1 MVYFKLT
8 SPNCFVE
15 ILDLPEVSIIQLHK
29 FIRIPHRLQKLD
41 KVLLANDDCPR
52 VVIGM
57 EAQARGIQEVF
68 IDEEVYL
75 VVLIV
80 DEAEGG
86 DAAGLQAEVFLH
98 ASFRGES
105 EFALVQSLL
114 EVVDV
119 HLVHALEDDEVVLV
133 ALVVPEKQVLAVRG
147 LKLAPVG
154 QRLFDGTQRRVKL
167 DVEVDAEAEQG
178 VHYLLLP
185 HTQGLVYL

>member
-1 MVYFKLT
+1 MV
-8 SPNCFVE
+8 
-15 ILDLPEVSIIQLHK
+15 
-29 FIRIPHRLQKLD
+29 
-41 KVLLANDDCPR
+41 
-52 VVIGM
+52 
-57 EAQARGIQEVF
+57 
-68 IDEEVYL
+68 L
-75 VVLIV
+75 VD

-98 ASFRGES
+98 AGFRGEG
-105 EFALVQSLL
+105 ELALVQTLL

-119 HLVHALEDDEVVLV
+119 HLVHTLEDNEVVLV

-154 QRLFDGTQRRVKL
+154 QRLLDGTQWRVKL

-185 HTQGLVYL
+185 LTQRLVYFGWFHSFFFVGIASREI

>member
-1 MVYFKLT
+1 MV
-8 SPNCFVE
+8 
-15 ILDLPEVSIIQLHK
+15 
-29 FIRIPHRLQKLD
+29 
-41 KVLLANDDCPR
+41 
-52 VVIGM
+52 
-57 EAQARGIQEVF
+57 
-68 IDEEVYL
+68 L
-75 VVLIV
+75 VV

-98 ASFRGES
+98 AGLRGEG
-105 EFALVQSLL
+105 ELALVQALL

-154 QRLFDGTQRRVKL
+154 QRLLNGTQRRVEL

-178 VHYLLLP
+178 IHYLLLP
-185 HTQGLVYL
+185 LT